1 MSSGETRVVRVSN
14 ELQKALGRNLRKR
27 REELGLSQEKFA
39 DQLGYH
45 RTYAGALERGERNV
59 SLKSL
64 EHLAELLEVDPLDLL
79 RD

>member
-1 MSSGETRVVRVSN
+1 MTN

-64 EHLAELLEVDPLDLL
+64 EHLATLLDVDPLDLL
-79 RD
+79 RE

>member
-1 MSSGETRVVRVSN
+1 MTN
-14 ELQKALGRNLRKR
+14 ELQQTLGRNLRKI
-27 REELGLSQEKFA
+27 REERNLSQEKFA
-39 DQLGYH
+39 DTLGYH

-64 EHLAELLEVDPLDLL
+64 ERLAETLQVDPLDLL

>member
-1 MSSGETRVVRVSN
+1 MSN

-64 EHLAELLEVDPLDLL
+64 EHLATLLDVDPLDLL